1 MRPIAAT
8 IAVLILAPP
17 LWAADLAKT
26 RWGVE
31 TATLANGLEVIVVPQ
46 QRMPAIHHL
55 LMYKVGSTEEE
66 PGKTGLAHYLEHLM
80 FKGTEKTP
88 PGAFDALVN
97 RHGGRQNAFTSADY
111 TGYFQTMPR
120 DQLGAMMALEADR
133 MAGLK
138 LSEANSR
145 PELSVVLEERN
156 QRVNAPPGG
165 RLSEKAA
172 AALFPDHPYGRPVIG
187 WEADIKTLT
196 YQDALAFHARW
207 YAPNNAVLIV
217 AGDTDLSEV
226 LRLADATYGRVTA
239 RALPPRV
246 ALPIP
251 AAPTDRKLT
260 EVSARAPTPAW
271 SARAIGPS
279 LSTVSPDEAAAMA
292 VLIDGFGQGLG
303 SRLDRT
309 LVNEQR
315 LAQQALA
322 GVDLSRRG
330 PGQIF
335 LSASPAPGVDLDRLE
350 TAFLAEVGRV
360 QREGLSETEVN
371 RAIERLT
378 NGEAF
383 ERDSLTG
390 LANSLGRA
398 KMIGRTPDDVAAD
411 DDRIRRVT
419 PAEVRQSA
427 ARWFNPA
434 AFVITHLLP
443 KAAP

>member
-1 MRPIAAT
+1 
-8 IAVLILAPP
+8 
-17 LWAADLAKT
+17 
-26 RWGVE
+26 
-31 TATLANGLEVIVVPQ
+31 
-46 QRMPAIHHL
+46 
-55 LMYKVGSTEEE
+55 
-66 PGKTGLAHYLEHLM
+66 
-80 FKGTEKTP
+80 
-88 PGAFDALVN
+88 
-97 RHGGRQNAFTSADY
+97 
-111 TGYFQTMPR
+111 
-120 DQLGAMMALEADR
+120 
-133 MAGLK
+133 
-138 LSEANSR
+138 
-145 PELSVVLEERN
+145 
-156 QRVNAPPGG
+156 
-165 RLSEKAA
+165 
-172 AALFPDHPYGRPVIG
+172 
-187 WEADIKTLT
+187 
-196 YQDALAFHARW
+196 
-207 YAPNNAVLIV
+207 
-217 AGDTDLSEV
+217 
-226 LRLADATYGRVTA
+226 
-239 RALPPRV
+239 
-246 ALPIP
+246 
-251 AAPTDRKLT
+251 
-260 EVSARAPTPAW
+260 
-271 SARAIGPS
+271 
-279 LSTVSPDEAAAMA
+279 MA

-360 QREGLSETEVN
+360 QREGLSETEVS

-427 ARWFNPA
+427 ARWFDPA